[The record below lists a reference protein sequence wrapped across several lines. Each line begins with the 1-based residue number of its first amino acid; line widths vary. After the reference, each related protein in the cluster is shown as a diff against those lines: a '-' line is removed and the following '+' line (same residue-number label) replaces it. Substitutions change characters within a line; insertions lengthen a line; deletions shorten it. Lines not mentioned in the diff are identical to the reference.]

1 MHKTIDSSKAFRE
14 AVLEELSFLP
24 HKQEF
29 CTVYKDPNHPENGY
43 FLFYEREGYY
53 SFGIADYTVPRP
65 FKLDFNNP
73 EHLIRFGTVYQGT
86 TNFKL
91 EDQPVSSFTPSS
103 FFVIEKGIK
112 GTQAWTQGG
121 HFHGAEFT
129 IHEAYFTDII
139 KKNLN
144 SHFDLGK
151 FKQNF
156 TYRYLPL
163 DVISILKNMQV
174 LATQNALSPLY
185 LEGYLLQCIA
195 ILSQIVETSL
205 DNTFTKQIYHGK
217 VKIGNNKYLHLRSE
231 DIRAI
236 QKAHSILTENIQSPP
251 TIERLSEMVFLNPQ
265 KLKAGF
271 SHYYHLSIGQFITT
285 TRMSLAT
292 NLLCTTDESI
302 GEIAKQVGYP
312 YTSNFIKMF
321 KQTYG
326 CTPLEYRH
334 NSRE

>member
-1 MHKTIDSSKAFRE
+1 MHKILDSSKAFRE
-14 AVLEELSFLP
+14 AVLKELSFLP
-24 HKQEF
+24 HQQEF
-29 CTVYKDPNHPENGY
+29 CTLYKDPSHPENGY

-53 SFGIADYTVPRP
+53 SFGIADYTVSHP
-65 FKLDFNNP
+65 FKLDFDNS

-112 GTQAWTQGG
+112 GTQAWTKGG

-144 SHFDLGK
+144 SHFNLGK

-195 ILSQIVETSL
+195 ILNQIVETSP

-217 VKIGNNKYLHLRSE
+217 VKIGHNKYLHLRSE

-302 GEIAKQVGYP
+302 GEIAKQIGYP